1 MKKHLYNRAFTIIL
15 WSGWLILWGIILW
28 ANKPHNSTI
37 QMTTDGTNWVTVTP
51 VAKFSPCVYVIPC
64 KVGQFFRICSDAP
77 TRITDFVPD
86 TNGLAVI
93 TFTYTK

>member
-1 MKKHLYNRAFTIIL
+1 MKKLFIPAL
-15 WSGWLILWGIILW
+15 CVGWLAIWLIVLL

-37 QMTTDGTNWVTVTP
+37 QMTTDGKNWATVTP
-51 VAKFSPCVYVIPC
+51 IAKFSPCVYVIPC
-64 KVGQFFRICSDAP
+64 KLGQFFRICSDAP
-77 TRITDFVPD
+77 TLITNFVPD